1 MSYINSGRRTLAVA
15 AVTFALL
22 TSAVYAQNKRPAKP
36 AKVDVAAEATRLAGA
51 DAKVAAEAAARL
63 GQAGTR
69 PAVDALLDALAMGL
83 PPRVAAAA
91 LDGLAA
97 AGDGRGWDTAVWY
110 SNYRDAR
117 VRAAAVRAVGALDHQ
132 RSTAVVLD
140 ALRDTDKEV
149 RAAAAGVVAERK
161 IKTGIEPLLALLK
174 KGDEAAAPALAA
186 LGDARLAAAI
196 GELIGVAPDA
206 LVARALGLILMAPK
220 FGPEEARVE
229 VVRALGKVQ
238 GSEAVEQLTT
248 YVDSIPEK
256 PPRQSRREAESLIEA
271 RLTGGM

>member
-1 MSYINSGRRTLAVA
+1 MSYISSGRRTLTVA
-15 AVTFALL
+15 LVTLGLL
-22 TSAVYAQNKRPAKP
+22 VGTAQAQNKRPARP
-36 AKVDVAAEATRLAGA
+36 AKIDVSAEAARLTGD
-51 DAKVAAEAAARL
+51 DAKVAAEAAGRL
-63 GQAGTR
+63 GQAASK

-83 PPRVAAAA
+83 QPRVAAAA

-97 AGDGRGWDTAVWY
+97 AGDSRGWDTAFWY
-110 SNYRDAR
+110 THYRDAR
-117 VRAAAVRAVGALDHQ
+117 VRAAAVRAVGALDDK
-132 RSTAVVLD
+132 RATAVVLE

-149 RAAAAGVVAERK
+149 RAAAAKVVADRT
-161 IKTGIEPLLALLK
+161 IKPGIEPLMALLR
-174 KGDEAAAPALAA
+174 KGDEAAAPALAV
-186 LGDARLAAAI
+186 LGDARLAAAV

-206 LVARALGLILMAPK
+206 LVARTLGLILLKPN

-229 VVRALGKVQ
+229 VVRALGKVP

-256 PPRQSRREAESLIEA
+256 PPRQSRREAESLIET

>member
-1 MSYINSGRRTLAVA
+1 MSYINSGRRTLVVA
-15 AVTFALL
+15 LVTLGLL
-22 TSAVYAQNKRPAKP
+22 VGTAHAQQKRPAKP
-36 AKVDVAAEATRLAGA
+36 AKVDVAAEAARLTGD
-51 DAKVAAEAAARL
+51 DAKVAAEAAGRL
-63 GQAGTR
+63 GQAASK

-83 PPRVAAAA
+83 SPRVAAAA

-97 AGDGRGWDTAVWY
+97 AGDSRAWDTAFWY
-110 SNYRDAR
+110 SHYRDSR
-117 VRAAAVRAVGALDHQ
+117 VRAAAVRAVGALDDK
-132 RSTAVVLD
+132 RATAVVLE

-149 RAAAAGVVAERK
+149 RAAAAKVVADRAFT
-161 IKTGIEPLLALLK
+161 TGIEPLMALLE

-186 LGDARLAAAI
+186 MGDARLAAAV
-196 GELIGVAPDA
+196 GELIGAAPDA
-206 LVARALGLILMAPK
+206 LVARTLGLILLKPN

-229 VVRALGKVQ
+229 VVRALGKVP

-256 PPRQSRREAESLIEA
+256 PPRQSRREAEAIIET